1 MLASLS
7 ALAEFPNNIKNLF
20 LTDSKNSAGIY
31 AVRFFIRGKPW
42 VITVDDYIPFVK
54 NKTDGK
60 FYPMNA
66 KLGENND
73 FWAII
78 LEKAWAKMK
87 GNYLHTYSGFTENG
101 LSNLLGFPVFSYSNA
116 Y

>member
-1 MLASLS
+1 LASLS

-54 NKTDGK
+54 N
-60 FYPMNA
+60 
-66 KLGENND
+66 
-73 FWAII
+73 
-78 LEKAWAKMK
+78 
-87 GNYLHTYSGFTENG
+87 
-101 LSNLLGFPVFSYSNA
+101 
-116 Y
+116 